1 MTESARRSSSRS
13 AVILGR
19 VQVIEHPETV
29 IVVAVE
35 NEEIVLVRQS
45 RPGADGTTLE
55 LPAGC
60 LEEGETPEEAAV
72 RELEEECGLAAGS
85 WRRLGFFWAAPA
97 YSTEL
102 VHVFEA
108 TELLEIGSSG
118 LDEDE
123 DLVSERLPLKGVLGE
138 LSDAGSLGALALWL
152 GG

>member
-1 MTESARRSSSRS
+1 MQ
-13 AVILGR
+13 L
-19 VQVIEHPETV
+19 IEHPESV

-35 NEEIVLVRQS
+35 DDEIVLVRQS
-45 RPGADGTTLE
+45 RPGATGTTLA

-85 WRRLGFFWAAPA
+85 WRRLGSFWAAPA

-108 TELLEIGSSG
+108 SELLEVGSPG

-123 DLVSERLPLKGVLGE
+123 DLVPERLPLKGVLGE

>member
-1 MTESARRSSSRS
+1 MQ
-13 AVILGR
+13 L
-19 VQVIEHPETV
+19 IEHPETV

-35 NEEIVLVRQS
+35 DDQIALVRQS

-60 LEEGETPEEAAV
+60 LEEGEAPEEAAV

-85 WRRLGFFWAAPA
+85 WRRLGSFWAAPA

-108 TELLEIGSSG
+108 TELLEIGSPG

-123 DLVSERLPLKGVLGE
+123 ELVSERLPLKGVLGE

>member
-1 MTESARRSSSRS
+1 MQ
-13 AVILGR
+13 L
-19 VQVIEHPETV
+19 IEHPETV

-35 NEEIVLVRQS
+35 DDQIALVRQS

-85 WRRLGFFWAAPA
+85 WRRLGSFWAAPA

-108 TELLEIGSSG
+108 TGLLEIGSPG

-123 DLVSERLPLKGVLGE
+123 ELVSERLPLKGVLGE

>member
-1 MTESARRSSSRS
+1 
-13 AVILGR
+13 
-19 VQVIEHPETV
+19 VQLIEHPETV

-35 NEEIVLVRQS
+35 DDEIVLVRQS

-60 LEEGETPEEAAV
+60 LEEGETPEDAAV
-72 RELEEECGLAAGS
+72 RELDEECGLAAGS
-85 WRRLGFFWAAPA
+85 WRRLGSFW
-97 YSTEL
+97 
-102 VHVFEA
+102 EA

>member
-1 MTESARRSSSRS
+1 MQ
-13 AVILGR
+13 L
-19 VQVIEHPETV
+19 IEHSETV

-35 NEEIVLVRQS
+35 DDEIVLVRQS

-85 WRRLGFFWAAPA
+85 WRRLGSFWAAPA

-108 TELLEIGSSG
+108 TELLEIGSPG

>member
-1 MTESARRSSSRS
+1 MQ
-13 AVILGR
+13 L
-19 VQVIEHPETV
+19 IEHPETV

-35 NEEIVLVRQS
+35 DDEIVLVRQS

-60 LEEGETPEEAAV
+60 LEEGETPEDAAV
-72 RELEEECGLAAGS
+72 RELDEECGLAAGS
-85 WRRLGFFWAAPA
+85 WRRLGSFWAAPA

>member
-1 MTESARRSSSRS
+1 VE
-13 AVILGR
+13 L
-19 VQVIEHPETV
+19 IEHPETV
-29 IVVAVE
+29 IVLAVE
-35 NEEIVLVRQS
+35 DDEIVLVRQS
-45 RPGADGTTLE
+45 RPGADGRTLE

-85 WRRLGFFWAAPA
+85 WRRLGSFWAAPA

-108 TELLEIGSSG
+108 TDLLEIGSPG

>member
-1 MTESARRSSSRS
+1 
-13 AVILGR
+13 
-19 VQVIEHPETV
+19 VQLIEHPETV

-35 NEEIVLVRQS
+35 DDQIALVRQS

-60 LEEGETPEEAAV
+60 LEEGEAPEEAAV

-85 WRRLGFFWAAPA
+85 WRRLGSFWAAPA

-108 TELLEIGSSG
+108 TGLLEIGSPG

-123 DLVSERLPLKGVLGE
+123 ELVSERLPLKGVLGE

>member
-1 MTESARRSSSRS
+1 MQ
-13 AVILGR
+13 L
-19 VQVIEHPETV
+19 IEHPETV
-29 IVVAVE
+29 IVLAVE
-35 NEEIVLVRQS
+35 DDEIVLVRQS
-45 RPGADGTTLE
+45 RPGADGRTLE

-85 WRRLGFFWAAPA
+85 WRRLGSFWAAPA

-108 TELLEIGSSG
+108 TELLEIGSPG

>member
-1 MTESARRSSSRS
+1 MQ
-13 AVILGR
+13 L
-19 VQVIEHPETV
+19 IEHPETV

-35 NEEIVLVRQS
+35 DDEIVLVRQS

-60 LEEGETPEEAAV
+60 LEEGEAPEEAAV

-85 WRRLGFFWAAPA
+85 WRRLGSFWAAPA

-108 TELLEIGSSG
+108 TELLEIGSPG

-123 DLVSERLPLKGVLGE
+123 ELVSERLPLKGVLGE

>member
-1 MTESARRSSSRS
+1 MQ
-13 AVILGR
+13 L
-19 VQVIEHPETV
+19 IEHPETV
-29 IVVAVE
+29 IVLAVE
-35 NEEIVLVRQS
+35 DDEIVLVRQS
-45 RPGADGTTLE
+45 RPGADGRTLE

-85 WRRLGFFWAAPA
+85 WRRLGSFWAAPA

-108 TELLEIGSSG
+108 TDLLEIGSPG

>member
-1 MTESARRSSSRS
+1 
-13 AVILGR
+13 
-19 VQVIEHPETV
+19 VQLIEHPATV

-35 NEEIVLVRQS
+35 DDEIVLVRQS

-72 RELEEECGLAAGS
+72 CELEEECGLAAGS
-85 WRRLGFFWAAPA
+85 WRGLGSFWAAPA

-108 TELLEIGSSG
+108 TELLEIGSPG

-123 DLVSERLPLKGVLGE
+123 DLVPERLPLKGVLGE

>member
-1 MTESARRSSSRS
+1 MQ
-13 AVILGR
+13 L
-19 VQVIEHPETV
+19 IEHPETV

-35 NEEIVLVRQS
+35 DDQIALVRQS

-85 WRRLGFFWAAPA
+85 WRRLGSFWAAPA

-108 TELLEIGSSG
+108 TELLEIGSPG

-123 DLVSERLPLKGVLGE
+123 ELVSERLPLKGVLGE

>member
-1 MTESARRSSSRS
+1 VE
-13 AVILGR
+13 L
-19 VQVIEHPETV
+19 IEHPETV
-29 IVVAVE
+29 IVLAVE
-35 NEEIVLVRQS
+35 DDEIVLVRQS
-45 RPGADGTTLE
+45 RPGADGRTLE

-85 WRRLGFFWAAPA
+85 WRRLGSFWAAPA

-108 TELLEIGSSG
+108 TDLLEIGSPG
-118 LDEDE
+118 PDEDE

>member
-1 MTESARRSSSRS
+1 MP
-13 AVILGR
+13 L
-19 VQVIEHPETV
+19 IEHPETV

-35 NEEIVLVRQS
+35 DDEIVLVRQS
-45 RPGADGTTLE
+45 RPGADGRTLE

-85 WRRLGFFWAAPA
+85 WRRLGSFWAAPA

-108 TELLEIGSSG
+108 TELLEIGSPG

-123 DLVSERLPLKGVLGE
+123 DVFPERLPLKGVLGE

>member
-1 MTESARRSSSRS
+1 
-13 AVILGR
+13 
-19 VQVIEHPETV
+19 VQLIEHPETV

-35 NEEIVLVRQS
+35 NDEVVLVRQS
-45 RPGADGTTLE
+45 RPGADGRTLE

-85 WRRLGFFWAAPA
+85 WRRLGSFWAAPA

-108 TELLEIGSSG
+108 TELLEIGSPG